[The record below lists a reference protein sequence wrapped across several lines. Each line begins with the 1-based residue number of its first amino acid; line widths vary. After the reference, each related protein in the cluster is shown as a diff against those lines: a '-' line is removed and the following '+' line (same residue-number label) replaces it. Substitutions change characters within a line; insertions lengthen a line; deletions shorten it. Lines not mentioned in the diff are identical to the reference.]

1 MTAAELID
9 ALRAANINY
18 KPEEGEGVT
27 VMEMASSAKLSTEAV
42 RNLLRPLL
50 AAGKVRPSK
59 KRMMAMDGVYRMA
72 PSYVLIEEPAPVKRG
87 RAKAA

>member
-9 ALRAANINY
+9 ALRAAQTS
-18 KPEEGEGVT
+18 PDGGEGVT
-27 VMEMASSAKLSTEAV
+27 VRELMAASGGALTDEGA

-72 PSYVLIEEPAPVKRG
+72 PSYVLMDGGKRT
-87 RAKAA
+87 

>member
-1 MTAAELID
+1 MTAAELLD
-9 ALRAANINY
+9 ALRAANANPN
-18 KPEEGEGVT
+18 PEEGEGVT
-27 VMEMASSAKLSTEAV
+27 VMEMATESKLSADAV

-87 RAKAA
+87 RVKAA